1 MNRDRAEGRTGACN
15 LFASICPSAAAA
27 DAAQMFDF
35 LAHVHN
41 CPVCTPLV
49 FTAPA
54 CWAINF
60 DWLRETKWV
69 RKREQGGT
77 RPERRPMCTHVWAC
91 KNVMLICGLSRP
103 AVDSG
108 ACK

>member
-1 MNRDRAEGRTGACN
+1 MNRDRAEGRTGADWGVQPVRFDLPQCG
-15 LFASICPSAAAA
+15 SRRC
-27 DAAQMFDF
+27 FDF

-69 RKREQGGT
+69 RKRARGGLA
-77 RPERRPMCTHVWAC
+77 RSGGPCVHMF
-91 KNVMLICGLSRP
+91 GLVKMS
-103 AVDSG
+103 
-108 ACK
+108 C